1 MVAAEVKNEATAPVK
16 PVVEGAAPE
25 TKAENLSSDA
35 AAKLPVT
42 TGEKLYGAIKF
53 ITADVF
59 ILAATAVLAYV
70 ARYGK
75 DTYAG
80 IPNYLKKFQDSF
92 HTKLLDN
99 KILPLGKSNKEWG
112 ERLAGAAASA
122 TILMHGGNAFI
133 IPMKWFEDNKKKIVA
148 YFNKNYGKDG
158 EEDIG
163 NKRLQHEPKQTW
175 GDVIK
180 GRFSAWGLVFS
191 AFVSFDFLL
200 GKSKKN
206 GDHDGMY
213 YLDQYEEKFGRW
225 LAGFTKSGKEIATYP
240 VRHELPSS
248 LARNSTYRFGK
259 ILALDFFAT
268 AISIMTWDFISK
280 VSAKKRREEHL
291 ETLRELQSTGVLP
304 ANQAI
309 PNAPDLSDSERN
321 EAGSRRGILTK
332 TPSATHVEAYANQLS
347 EAKPLTLGA

>member
-1 MVAAEVKNEATAPVK
+1 MVAVETKKESGVPVK
-16 PVVEGAAPE
+16 PVAEVTAAE
-25 TKAENLSSDA
+25 TKSDNTGQKTA
-35 AAKLPVT
+35 IPSQVT
-42 TGEKLYGAIKF
+42 TGEKLYSTVKF

-59 ILAATAVLAYV
+59 ILAATALLAYV

-75 DTYAG
+75 ESYVG

-92 HTKLLDN
+92 HKKLLDN
-99 KILPLGKSNKEWG
+99 KILPLGKANKEWG

-133 IPMKWFEDNKKKIVA
+133 LPMKWFEDNKKKIVA
-148 YFNKNYGKDG
+148 YFNRQFGKDG
-158 EEDIG
+158 EEEAG
-163 NKRLQHEPKQTW
+163 NKRLHHEPMQTW

-180 GRFSAWGLVFS
+180 GRFSAWGLIFS

-206 GDHDGMY
+206 GEHDGMY

-225 LAGFTKSGKEIATYP
+225 LAGFTKSGKEIAKYP
-240 VRHELPSS
+240 VRQELPATLSH
-248 LARNSTYRFGK
+248 NTTYRFGK

-268 AISIMTWDFISK
+268 AISVVTWDFISR

-291 ETLRELQSTGVLP
+291 ETLRELQNTGVISTV
-304 ANQAI
+304 QSS
-309 PNAPDLSDSERN
+309 PNVVDSKN
-321 EAGSRRGILTK
+321 EENLDNTSLRGIIAK
-332 TPSATHVEAYANQLS
+332 PPSATHVEAYANKLVT
-347 EAKPLTLGA
+347 AKPLTLGA